1 MGNCNAVEVLGIIGT
16 IFGILGVLAALY
28 FGVRSGKA
36 DRKKEDR
43 NDGQTLGTVQSDL
56 GYIKSGV
63 DDLKIEVRE
72 LRTGQSNLTERVRAV
87 EESARQAHKRI
98 DDLKNDGH

>member
-1 MGNCNAVEVLGIIGT
+1 MNCDVQTIGLIGT
-16 IFGILGVLAALY
+16 VIGILGGICAVIFGI
-28 FGVRSGKA
+28 RSWRQSQKTD
-36 DRKKEDR
+36 DRH
-43 NDGQTLGTVQSDL
+43 DGQTLGTVQSDL

-87 EESARQAHKRI
+87 EESARQAHKRL
-98 DDLKNDGH
+98 DELKNDGH

>member
-1 MGNCNAVEVLGIIGT
+1 MSCDAQTIGLIGTVIGIIGGICAV
-16 IFGILGVLAALY
+16 IFGI
-28 FGVRSGKA
+28 RSWRQSQKTD
-36 DRKKEDR
+36 DRH
-43 NDGQTLGTVQSDL
+43 DGQTLGTVQSDL